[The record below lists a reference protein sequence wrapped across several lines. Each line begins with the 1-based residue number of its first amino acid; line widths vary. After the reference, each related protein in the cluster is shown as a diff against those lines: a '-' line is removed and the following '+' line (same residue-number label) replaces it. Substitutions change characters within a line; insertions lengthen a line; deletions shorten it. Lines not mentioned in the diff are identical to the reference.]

1 MGKTNL
7 LDYLDKKIE
16 ATITDYDVTLDWD
29 TKNHTIEISVCLFA
43 ENKAHMEVDDVQG
56 VVSEEEIIEFEDG
69 VLLFDPK
76 KSIFDE
82 KNYLAVV
89 PYEGKKG
96 LPKSMIDALIEYLNE
111 VLARGQND
119 LFDFLDEKNQK
130 TMFELKWEEQCFT
143 KLVEEKQKNGFDTYF
158 SYPSY

>member
-1 MGKTNL
+1 
-7 LDYLDKKIE
+7 
-16 ATITDYDVTLDWD
+16 
-29 TKNHTIEISVCLFA
+29 
-43 ENKAHMEVDDVQG
+43 MEVDDVQG